1 MMRLTLYDKIAISC
15 SRVVTTSYSTSFSLG
30 IKMLAARHR
39 KAIYA
44 IYGFVRLA
52 DEIVDTFFGQPQ
64 KEMLDRFRAD
74 TAEAINNRI
83 SSNPVLHSFQW
94 AVNTYGI
101 DKEFIEAFLYSM
113 EMDLSLKNHD
123 RQSYSEYIY
132 GSAEAVGLMCLRV
145 FCHEDPSRFDG
156 LREPARLLG
165 SAFQKVNFLRD
176 IKSDWTERGRVY
188 FPGVDFNN
196 FTGEQKRQIEKDIE
210 SEFAGAREG
219 IRELDRG
226 SRRGV
231 YLAYSY
237 YLALFAKIKKA
248 GADSVAGKRYRIS
261 NGRKMLLL
269 IKALFYDMARLI

>member
-1 MMRLTLYDKIAISC
+1 MKLTLYDKIAISC
-15 SRVVTTSYSTSFSLG
+15 SRVVTTGYSTSFSLG

-52 DEIVDTFFGQPQ
+52 DEIVDTFFDQPRE
-64 KEMLDRFRAD
+64 EMLQRFRDD
-74 TAEAINNRI
+74 TAIAISSQI

-94 AVNTYGI
+94 AVNTYNI
-101 DKEFIEAFLYSM
+101 DREFIEAFLYSM
-113 EMDLSLKNHD
+113 EMDLNFKYHN
-123 RQSYSEYIY
+123 RQSYSDYIY

-145 FCHEDPSRFDG
+145 FCHDDPSRFER

-196 FTGEQKRQIEKDIE
+196 FTVEEKQQIEKEIE

-219 IRELDRG
+219 ITALDRG

-231 YLAYSY
+231 YLAYTY
-237 YLALFAKIKKA
+237 YLALFTKIKKA
-248 GADSVAGKRYRIS
+248 GAESVSGRRYRIS
-261 NGRKMLLL
+261 DARKMLLL
-269 IKALFYDMARLI
+269 LRALFFDITGLI